1 MRDHNPHRY
10 HRGYL
15 LILILLLAQ
24 SRSQNL
30 NHSRPTDPLDW
41 QAQGLPAVFTVGRGL
56 EEFARP
62 GKSLRHHKIHV
73 PHEERQNLDIVK
85 EVEGS

>member
-1 MRDHNPHRY
+1 MRDYNPHRY

-15 LILILLLAQ
+15 LILFLLLAQ
-24 SRSQNL
+24 SRSQNP
-30 NHSRPTDPLDW
+30 NHSCPPDLLDW
-41 QAQGLPAVFTVGRGL
+41 QAQGLPAAFTVGRGL
-56 EEFARP
+56 EELARP

-73 PHEERQNLDIVK
+73 PHEERQKLDIVK